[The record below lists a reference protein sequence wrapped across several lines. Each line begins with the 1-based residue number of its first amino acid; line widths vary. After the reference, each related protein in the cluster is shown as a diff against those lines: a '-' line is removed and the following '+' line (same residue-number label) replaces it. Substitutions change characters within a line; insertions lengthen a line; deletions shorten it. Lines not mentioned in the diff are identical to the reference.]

1 MRGNLYGQ
9 SKDIKLKFKYDDLMK
24 RINKVKSIHMDLSE
38 KELENLF
45 PDYKKVNFLREMGVP
60 DAQIKVTID
69 SLADGEDRPRESV
82 AERNHRIVREEIQNH
97 PENVRVFA
105 NAVLS
110 IVQDALEEPSLE
122 YKDAILVSLQDS
134 IWGIQP
140 RHGMI

>member
-1 MRGNLYGQ
+1 
-9 SKDIKLKFKYDDLMK
+9 MK
-24 RINKVKSIHMDLSE
+24 RIDTVKSIHMDLSE

>member
-1 MRGNLYGQ
+1 
-9 SKDIKLKFKYDDLMK
+9 MK

-105 NAVLS
+105 DAVLS

-134 IWGIQP
+134 IWGSQP

>member
-1 MRGNLYGQ
+1 
-9 SKDIKLKFKYDDLMK
+9 MK
-24 RINKVKSIHMDLSE
+24 RIDTVKSIHMDLSE
-38 KELENLF
+38 KELEHLF
-45 PDYKKVNFLREMGVP
+45 PDYKKVNLLREMGVP

>member
-1 MRGNLYGQ
+1 
-9 SKDIKLKFKYDDLMK
+9 MK